1 MKPRITDWRTIEA
14 AYRAGST
21 SLRQM
26 AAEHAISHVAIIKHA
41 RRRGWV
47 RDKAFRIGRC
57 NTRPS
62 ESRLTGNRAE
72 NNRALGNLAGNPGAT
87 RRGAPSRKTPELIER
102 ILAGIADGKST
113 RAVCNEVGIG
123 QRTVWDWLASDREF
137 SQQYARAK
145 MFCADCLT
153 DEIIGIAD
161 DSSQDTYIDR
171 SGQRVINHKVI
182 ARAKLRI
189 DARKW
194 YAAKLMPKKYGKG

>member
-26 AAEHAISHVAIIKHA
+26 AAKHAISHVAIIKHA

-47 RDKAFRIGRC
+47 RDKAFRIGPY
-57 NTRPS
+57 NTRQS
-62 ESRLTGNRAE
+62 ESRLTVNRA
-72 NNRALGNLAGNPGAT
+72 ADSSTPGNSHATRPT

-123 QRTVWDWLASDREF
+123 QRTVWDWLAADREF

-145 MFCADCLT
+145 IFCADCLA
-153 DEIIGIAD
+153 DEIIEIAD
-161 DSSQDTYIDR
+161 DSSQDTYID
-171 SGQRVINHKVI
+171 SKGQRVINHKAI
-182 ARAKLRI
+182 AQAKLRI

-194 YAAKLMPKKYGKG
+194 LVAKLAPKKYGKG